1 MPGKFYPFDRLIIGY
16 STLMLLLVA
25 SFGRPLVS
33 YLDELIFYL
42 GVIILVNVIV
52 KRIDER
58 RDRLWALVR
67 LGYPVLLFTLFYEMT
82 GGSIH
87 LFFDNFFD
95 WQLVAFEESVF
106 GINPTLYIDRHL
118 LNTWAN
124 EFFSLCY
131 FLYYFMI
138 IAFVVVVFRRRD
150 DEILKSSL
158 TALSLTFLLSFVLFF
173 IYPVEGP
180 RWYFAD
186 AYVNAIE
193 SPFSRK
199 LVDMVI
205 DNAAVRGGCM
215 PSSHFGVGLVIQLF
229 CFKYYRKAAWMILPI
244 VIGLAIGTV
253 WGRFHYV
260 SDVVAGT
267 LIGLGATLGVWWC
280 FPPKKFRGPQR
291 RSNRQDVKTHV
302 S

>member
-1 MPGKFYPFDRLIIGY
+1 MAR
-16 STLMLLLVA
+16 ST
-25 SFGRPLVS
+25 FGT
-33 YLDELIFYL
+33 
-42 GVIILVNVIV
+42 GVLS
-52 KRIDER
+52 
-58 RDRLWALVR
+58 
-67 LGYPVLLFTLFYEMT
+67 TQ
-82 GGSIH
+82 
-87 LFFDNFFD
+87 DNAGD
-95 WQLVAFEESVF
+95 VEVQGL
-106 GINPTLYIDRHL
+106 
-118 LNTWAN
+118 
-124 EFFSLCY
+124 
-131 FLYYFMI
+131 
-138 IAFVVVVFRRRD
+138 
-150 DEILKSSL
+150 EIEL
-158 TALSLTFLLSFVLFF
+158 TAQLTEQLSAYATVGIQSGEYTKVNPRAQSFCTNGGTIQGGRCV
-173 IYPVEGP
+173 PTP
-180 RWYFAD
+180 PSTTS